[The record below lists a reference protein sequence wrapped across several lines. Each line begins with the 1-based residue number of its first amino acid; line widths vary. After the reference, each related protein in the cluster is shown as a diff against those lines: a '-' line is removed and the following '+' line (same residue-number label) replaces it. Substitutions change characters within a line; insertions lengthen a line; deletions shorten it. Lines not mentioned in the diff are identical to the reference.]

1 MYGAGSIR
9 GGALGT
15 GGGSRIGLG
24 GSEIGPGAGVTPEER
39 SGWFGAGSR

>member
-9 GGALGT
+9 GGLWVR
-15 GGGSRIGLG
+15 GGSRIGLG